1 MYDGLSVIDACD
13 GAGETVITEFDGV
26 VLVDE
31 HVRRFNVSMN
41 YLALVKVL
49 DSTQQ
54 IVDDS
59 DNVILLDHTLGDT
72 GEQFLKVKA
81 KVLLDDVDVVELQVT
96 ILVVAEWHDA
106 NIM

>member
-1 MYDGLSVIDACD
+1 MHHVDSVEEI
-13 GAGETVITEFDGV
+13 
-26 VLVDE
+26 
-31 HVRRFNVSMN
+31 
-41 YLALVKVL
+41 